1 VALPIARRATR
12 VSLPLVGAFAIG
24 AIAYGGLYTFPALS
38 QAFAEESELDRR
50 RRESLART
58 THLRAATRARKR
70 VHKRGSMRY
79 SLLVLS
85 IILTAVVVTIAMFET
100 LYYLLG

>member
-1 VALPIARRATR
+1 MRYVPRPLLTSAEGMAARLKQSIAE
-12 VSLPLVGAFAIG
+12 FE
-24 AIAYGGLYTFPALS
+24 

>member
-1 VALPIARRATR
+1 MDALAARYVPRPLLTSALAMAAR
-12 VSLPLVGAFAIG
+12 LQQSLAEFE
-24 AIAYGGLYTFPALS
+24 

>member
-1 VALPIARRATR
+1 MAARLQQ
-12 VSLPLVGAFAIG
+12 S
-24 AIAYGGLYTFPALS
+24 PAEFE
-38 QAFAEESELDRR
+38 QAFAEEAELDRL

-58 THLRAATRARKR
+58 THLRAQTRARKR